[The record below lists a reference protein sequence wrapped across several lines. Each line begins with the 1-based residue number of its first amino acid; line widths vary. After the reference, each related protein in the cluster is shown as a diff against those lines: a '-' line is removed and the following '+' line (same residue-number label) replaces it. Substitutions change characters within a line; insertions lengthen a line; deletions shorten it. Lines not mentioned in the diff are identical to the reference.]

1 MRSSNRRRME
11 YQPPSKRPKIHAC
24 VNCGIPTE
32 DRFCELCLALTEC
45 KQCHKRL
52 RRDLFCQGSSK
63 CLTCANKRSF
73 RGKYTFDNVFTVTT
87 IPTDESCRDLE
98 AYILGS
104 RDLILEAI
112 AQAIQV
118 ENFCG
123 QFANFEDL

>member
-11 YQPPSKRPKIHAC
+11 YQPPSKRPKIPAC

-32 DRFCELCLALTEC
+32 DRFCELCLMLTEC

-52 RRDLFCQGSSK
+52 RRDLFCHGSSK
-63 CLTCANKRSF
+63 CLTCANKRPC

-98 AYILGS
+98 AYLLGS

-112 AQAIQV
+112 AQAILVQRLV
-118 ENFCG
+118 IYLLTF
-123 QFANFEDL
+123 